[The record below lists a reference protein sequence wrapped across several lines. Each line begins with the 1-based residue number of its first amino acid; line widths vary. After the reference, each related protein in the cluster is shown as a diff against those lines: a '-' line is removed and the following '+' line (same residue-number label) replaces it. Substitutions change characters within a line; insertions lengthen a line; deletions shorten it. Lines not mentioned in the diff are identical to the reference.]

1 MSKDL
6 IEVQEEFKN
15 SKSIP
20 YSKEISISQLMKEWQ
35 TPGLYL
41 QQKINNNPLVR
52 LIGEIY
58 YQEYLQ
64 VVIVIDDDPEKLL
77 DKIFTIEREMYNNF
91 KEINFDLRVRVIN
104 KEEQIEDIK
113 QSLIIRYERKEVE

>member
-1 MSKDL
+1 MSINL
-6 IEVQEEFKN
+6 IESEEEFKN
-15 SKSIP
+15 SKSIL
-20 YSKEISISQLMKEWQ
+20 YSKEINIFQLMKEWQ

-41 QQKINNNPLVR
+41 QQKISNNSLVR

-77 DKIFTIEREMYNNF
+77 DKIFTIEREMYHNF

>member
-1 MSKDL
+1 
-6 IEVQEEFKN
+6 
-15 SKSIP
+15 
-20 YSKEISISQLMKEWQ
+20 
-35 TPGLYL
+35 
-41 QQKINNNPLVR
+41 VR

-77 DKIFTIEREMYNNF
+77 DKIFTIEQEMYNNF

>member
-1 MSKDL
+1 M
-6 IEVQEEFKN
+6 
-15 SKSIP
+15 
-20 YSKEISISQLMKEWQ
+20 
-35 TPGLYL
+35 
-41 QQKINNNPLVR
+41 R

-77 DKIFTIEREMYNNF
+77 DKIFTIEQEMYNNF